1 MEGFLQI
8 QIPPWARRLLTG
20 LIAIIPAAIVAAV
33 LGNEAVGKLLVLS
46 QVLLSLTLTFAVVP
60 LVQFT
65 STHSKM
71 KEFTNPLWIKI
82 IGILVAVIIAGLNGF
97 LVVTSIKDNSFGTA

>member
-1 MEGFLQI
+1 MEGFLKI
-8 QIPPWARRLLTG
+8 QMPPWARRLLTR
-20 LIAIIPAAIVAAV
+20 LIAIIPAATVAAV

-65 STHSKM
+65 NTPSKM

-82 IGILVAVIIAGLNGF
+82 IGILIAIIIAGLNAF
-97 LVVTSIKDNSFGTA
+97 LVVISIKDNSFGTA